1 MKKIAFLAILI
12 LGTVVAAAAQDP
24 GWPRKITKSGGTL
37 VYYQPQVDD
46 WQNYSLLNWRMA
58 ISLKPAGGKAVLGA
72 VSMQGDTVVDT
83 DNHLVQINNPRI
95 TNAYFPSADPAT
107 AGEMKQLLTTFLPP
121 TVTISLE
128 RVIAYMDNPA
138 PTQGVQLDNDPPVIF
153 VSQSPAVLLAVDG
166 KPVLAQIPDTDLQFV
181 VNTHWPLFFE
191 QASSSY
197 YFLAGQ
203 VWMTANSLDGP
214 WTRATKL
221 PSDMKKLPRIPAWSD
236 LKKVIP
242 PPQAKG
248 AVVPSVYYSTRPSV
262 MIVFEGPPVY
272 ASIPDTQLVYATNT
286 DSPVFVYS
294 STKQVYFLTAGRW
307 FSAQNIYGP
316 WTYATPDLPP
326 DFAQIPPN
334 SPVGGV
340 LASVPGT
347 DDARD
352 AVLIAQIPTTMVV
365 NPATAAAKAKVS
377 YNGPPQFAPIEGTSL
392 SYATNTSSRVIQVDN
407 SYYLCLQG
415 IWFLSSNPQGPWQTA
430 GSVPQQIYTI
440 PPSSPVYNVT
450 YVTQTTTSDGNVESS
465 YTAGYLGAFVVGA
478 TVGAIVASGTGYYYP
493 PYFYYPAAGYPVYHP
508 YAATY
513 GAVPYYNTR
522 TGAYGYAQGAY
533 GPYGGYT
540 RTASYNP
547 YTGTY
552 ARTGSVYGP
561 YGSRSAGQAYN
572 PYTGAYAA
580 TRQGSS
586 PYAQWGASQVSRG
599 GQTAYTQHYS
609 TAQGT
614 VGRAETSAG
623 GQAVAGKGAYN
634 SGYAAKS
641 SSGDLYA
648 GKDGNVYRNTGS
660 GWEKYGGDGN
670 WNTVSTPK
678 TTGAEQGQAAEQRQ
692 AAEQQQR
699 QRAETGQQQWRGGAG
714 QMQDLQSQR
723 SNRQRGSMESGRF
736 QSFQRSGGAWGG
748 RVGGGGGGWGG
759 RRR

>member
-12 LGTVVAAAAQDP
+12 LGTVAAASAQDP
-24 GWPRKITKSGGTL
+24 GWPRQITKPGGTL
-37 VYYQPQVDD
+37 VYYQPQVDS

-58 ISLKPAGGKAVLGA
+58 ISLTPAGGKAVLGA
-72 VSMQGDTVVDT
+72 ISMQGDTVVNT
-83 DNHLVQINNPRI
+83 DDHIVQIDNPRI
-95 TNAYFPSADPAT
+95 TNAYFPSLDPAT
-107 AGEMKQLLTTFLPP
+107 SANMKQLLQTFLPP
-121 TVTISLE
+121 GVTISLE
-128 RVIAYMDNPA
+128 RVIAYMDKPA
-138 PTQGVQLDNDPPVIF
+138 TVQGVQLNNNPPVIF
-153 VSQSPAVLLAVDG
+153 ISKGPAILLSVEG
-166 KPVLAQIPDTDLQFV
+166 QPVLAQIPNTSLKFV
-181 VNTHWPLFFE
+181 VNTHWPLFFD
-191 QASSSY
+191 QSNSSY
-197 YFLAGQ
+197 YVFAGQ
-203 VWMTANSLDGP
+203 VWMTANNLEGP
-214 WTRATKL
+214 WTRAASL
-221 PSDMKKLPRIPAWSD
+221 PSDMKKLPQIPAWAD

-242 PPQAKG
+242 PPNTQG
-248 AVVPSVYYSTRPSV
+248 MIVPAVYYSTRPSE
-262 MIVFEGPPVY
+262 MIVFDGAPVY
-272 ASIPDTQLVYATNT
+272 APIPGTQLVYATNT
-286 DSPVFVYS
+286 DSPVFVYGA
-294 STKQVYFLTAGRW
+294 TNQVFFLTAGRW
-307 FSAQNIYGP
+307 FSAPNIYGP
-316 WTYATPDLPP
+316 WTFATPNLPP
-326 DFAQIPPN
+326 DFAQIPPS

-347 DDARD
+347 SEAMD
-352 AVLIAQIPTTMVV
+352 AVLIAQIPTTMTV
-365 NPATAAAKAKVS
+365 NPATAAAKAKVT
-377 YNGPPQFAPIEGTSL
+377 YNGTPQFSPIPGTSL
-392 SYATNTSSRVIQVDN
+392 SYATNTTSKVIQVEN

-415 IWFLSSNPQGPWQTA
+415 IWFVSTNPQGPWQTA
-430 GSVPQQIYTI
+430 SSVPQVIYTI

-450 YVTQTTTSDGNVESS
+450 YVTQTTTSDGNVQSS

-493 PYFYYPAAGYPVYHP
+493 PYFYYPPYGYPVYHP
-508 YAATY
+508 YATTY

-522 TGAYGYAQGAY
+522 TGAYGYAQSAY

-586 PYAQWGASQVSRG
+586 PYAQWGASGVSRG

-614 VGRAETSAG
+614 VGRAETTSG

-634 SGYAAKS
+634 SGFAGKS

-678 TTGAEQGQAAEQRQ
+678 TTGAQQGQAAAQRG
-692 AAEQQQR
+692 AA
-699 QRAETGQQQWRGGAG
+699 GQQWRAG
-714 QMQDLQSQR
+714 SGQTQDLQNQR
-723 SNRQRGSMESGRF
+723 NDRQRGSMQSDRY

-748 RVGGGGGGWGG
+748 RSGGGGWGG